1 MENIKKIKELKKG
14 FTGLDNK
21 GNTCYMNCV
30 IVSLSNSYKFTR
42 YIRKLNDSETYN
54 SDSESDTEEY
64 YENLKLSQ
72 LQNKKIALNYVKLIQ
87 AIWEKEY
94 KIITPTSFY
103 KSFIDKYKQYR
114 IDYQHDARDFTFDLL
129 SELHE
134 SFAQKCVSL
143 IVSEHSSKH
152 FINSLQEYKGYFNNK
167 KSFISENF
175 YGQYLENYSCD
186 TCGNIFYKYTP
197 FLSINIKC
205 NVSNTSIQDLIY
217 SSMKP
222 DSVNSTCEF
231 CLKENIQD
239 YPDPEDM
246 PDHLKTPYHTLQSFI
261 YKLPKILIIYNKCFN
276 VINNNYIKSKE
287 IPKIDETLDLY
298 KKVWSNS
305 SEPVMY
311 KLSSI
316 IYHHGDI
323 NNGHYFTVVK
333 RNEKYHL
340 FNDTVIEKD
349 IDIKK
354 IKSMPYMFFYEKYN
368 CK

>member
-1 MENIKKIKELKKG
+1 MENIKRTKELKNG

-30 IVSLSNSYKFTR
+30 IQSLSNSYKFTR
-42 YIRKLNDSETYN
+42 YIKKLNDSETYQ
-54 SDSESDTEEY
+54 DSESDTEDNY
-64 YENLKLSQ
+64 SINLSNIQ
-72 LQNKKIALNYVKLIQ
+72 HKKIAVNYVKLIQ
-87 AIWEKEY
+87 AIWGKEY

-114 IDYQHDARDFTFDLL
+114 VNYEHDARDFIFDLL

-134 SFAQKCVSL
+134 SFAQKSVSL
-143 IVSEHSSKH
+143 IVSPYSSKH
-152 FINSLQEYKGYFNNK
+152 FINSLQEWTCYFDNK
-167 KSFISENF
+167 KSFLSENF
-175 YGQYLENYSCD
+175 YGQYLENYTCD
-186 TCGNIFYKYTP
+186 TCGNVFYKYSP

-205 NVSNTSIQDLIY
+205 HKSGTSLQDLIY
-217 SSMKP
+217 STMKS
-222 DSVNSTCEF
+222 DTIKSICEI
-231 CLKENIQD
+231 CLKENTID
-239 YPDPEDM
+239 YPDLEDM
-246 PDHLKTPYHTLQSFI
+246 PDHLKTPYHTLQTYI
-261 YKLPKILIIYNKCFN
+261 YKLPNVLIVYNKCFN
-276 VINNNYIKSKE
+276 VINNKYIKTKE

-305 SEPVMY
+305 CESVMY

-316 IYHHGDI
+316 IYHQGDI

-340 FNDTVIEKD
+340 FNDSVIEKD
-349 IDIKK
+349 IDINK